1 MNLKDTLEVAGR
13 TDKGRVRSSNEDYIG
28 EELEIGVVAL
38 ADGMGGYRGGEI
50 ASAIAINTILD
61 DLRQTIPD
69 IRPGEVDELTGYSR
83 QSIAARESI
92 VKANQTIYQTS
103 RSQAQFQGMGTTI
116 VLGIFHNNKITVA
129 HVGDSRMYRLR
140 DDELKTITVDH
151 TLLQELIDRG
161 LYTPQEARESLNKNL
176 VTRALGIES
185 TVAVDI
191 HEDVVFPGDIFL
203 LCSDGLNDMLD
214 DEVIKAEL
222 KAFNGDLGET
232 ADRLITKAN
241 DLGGKDNV
249 SALLIHALKE
259 FPDRPGW
266 RARLTRWFS

>member
-61 DLRQTIPD
+61 ELRQAIPG
-69 IRPGEVDELTGYSR
+69 IGPGEIDESTGYSR
-83 QSIAARESI
+83 QSIAAREAV

-129 HVGDSRMYRLR
+129 HVGDSRMYRFR

-161 LYTPQEARESLNKNL
+161 LYTPEEARESLNKNL

-191 HEDVVFPGDIFL
+191 HEDAVYPGDIFI
-203 LCSDGLNDMLD
+203 LCSDGLNDMVE
-214 DEVIKAEL
+214 DEEIKAAL
-222 KAFNGDLGET
+222 KAFDGNLGET
-232 ADRLITKAN
+232 ADRLIEKAN
-241 DLGGKDNV
+241 ERGGKDNV
-249 SALLIHALKE
+249 SALLIHALKA
-259 FPDRPGW
+259 FPDKPSW
-266 RARLTRWFS
+266 RSKLTRWFT